1 LHFHGTSSDIT
12 PLRNGGR
19 IDNAIDL
26 GSTAN
31 RFRDLQ
37 LSGGVFLGGTGTA
50 NKLDDYE
57 EGTWT
62 VVVEDASGNDC
73 GLSGETGHYTK
84 IGNLVYVIFGF
95 QVNSRSGVG
104 NAIQISGLP
113 FTIENVTQGSGEPSG
128 GYMTFA
134 NNLASN
140 DFGGLISTRA
150 NNATTSL
157 ELKYTTAGAQTGI
170 ANNALAASQMTDSTY
185 MCGHCL
191 YRT

>member
-57 EGTWT
+57 EVNFTATLQGSTATPSTLVT
-62 VVVEDASGNDC
+62 V
-73 GLSGETGHYTK
+73 TGFATK
-84 IGNLVYVIFGF
+84 IGRVVQYSIGF
-95 QVNSRSGVG
+95 ENVNTTGYGGAVS
-104 NAIQISGLP
+104 ITGLP
-113 FTIENVTQGSGEPSG
+113 FANNGGRAIGNIVGYVGLTFTNTQSFSVIGVSTTTIEAMNIASASAWANSTHNATNG
-128 GYMTFA
+128 GVYFWLTGTYMT
-134 NNLASN
+134 
-140 DFGGLISTRA
+140 
-150 NNATTSL
+150 
-157 ELKYTTAGAQTGI
+157 TA
-170 ANNALAASQMTDSTY
+170 
-185 MCGHCL
+185 
-191 YRT
+191 